1 MHRRNQRGSAL
12 LVSLIVVVVV
22 TIISVQMI
30 RLSSRELAGAT
41 AAKHTQA
48 LVACAEAGRVLLL
61 NRFRAVGIAPTSID
75 ALNVSLD
82 KAQGGSVVV
91 AGGHADQATASV
103 QVDQVKVLPPGTFNV
118 NRGRATADLS
128 NVIGALGNIG
138 EGTPYRVLVHCVDHG
153 NSDGTGGRQLEV
165 EFGVQFG
172 L

>member
-1 MHRRNQRGSAL
+1 MHRRQPRGSAL
-12 LVSLIVVVVV
+12 LISFVVVLVV

-30 RLSSRELAGAT
+30 RLSARELAGAT
-41 AAKHTQA
+41 SAKQTQA

-61 NRFRAVGIAPTSID
+61 NRFRAVGLAPTSIA
-75 ALNVSLD
+75 ALNMPLD
-82 KAQGGSVVV
+82 KDEGGAV
-91 AGGHADQATASV
+91 AAVGGHADQAVSAV
-103 QVDQVKVLPPGTFNV
+103 QVDQVKILPPGTFNV

-153 NSDGTGGRQLEV
+153 ESDGTGGRQLEV
-165 EFGVQFG
+165 EFGLQFG